1 MRRARHLL
9 WILAFVALATAPA
22 AHAASVTVQISG
34 TWYAIADSAGVL
46 DGSAGVGDSFAA
58 TLVYDDAVG
67 DTDPTIG
74 FGFYVTPAASSDLA
88 ISTGNYSFAPASSV
102 NVGVE
107 NDNIFGEDWIYL
119 DASSYGMT
127 GPLPSGVSTG
137 ATAYSLITL
146 TDYSATA
153 HSSEALL
160 GLNWDLADY
169 DYTSV
174 YLFVQIT
181 GFPTRQYIEFMG
193 TIDQISVLPEPSL
206 LILAGLA
213 CCLATARFRRV

>member
-22 AHAASVTVQISG
+22 AYATSVTVQISG
-34 TWYAIADSAGVL
+34 TWHAIADTASVL
-46 DGSAGVGDSFAA
+46 DGSAGVGDSFTA

-74 FGFYVTPAASSDLA
+74 FGLYVTPAASSDLT

-107 NDNIFGEDWIYL
+107 NDNVFGEDWIYL
-119 DASSYGMT
+119 DASSYGVA
-127 GPLPSGVSTG
+127 GPLPASVGTG

-146 TDYSATA
+146 TDYSAAA
-153 HSSEALL
+153 HGSEALL

-169 DYTSV
+169 DDSFV

-181 GFPTRQYIEFMG
+181 GFPTPQYVEFMG
-193 TIDQISVLPEPSL
+193 TIDQISLLPEPSL
-206 LILAGLA
+206 FVLAGFA
-213 CCLATARFRRV
+213 CCLATMRVLRV